1 MPQKK
6 ALPHASIPNGFDIT
20 TDEDMRG
27 EFPAQRHITVVLKAA
42 HQPYEV
48 YQKPIPGLLKGRFHR
63 NKTINWMNNFGLV
76 LKDKQIF
83 ADEVPEYEI
92 LLDQIANAEYVYFN
106 GKEILTLPTGPSAA
120 NPGKVRAVLTLGDPP
135 IGWVG

>member
-1 MPQKK
+1 
-6 ALPHASIPNGFDIT
+6 
-20 TDEDMRG
+20 
-27 EFPAQRHITVVLKAA
+27 
-42 HQPYEV
+42 
-48 YQKPIPGLLKGRFHR
+48 
-63 NKTINWMNNFGLV
+63 V